1 MSWPVRVLCIDSA
14 PSLGGSVVSLYQ
26 LVRGM
31 DRSRF
36 VPTVLLYAN
45 NPYVPRFHALGIG
58 VQVWDVYGTAK
69 MRDSLVAR
77 ARSSQWAGW
86 ARSGRRR
93 RAFYHA
99 LGFAFN
105 VLQEVRPLAQKIA
118 MLVREGDFDLVHT
131 NCRIGHDRAGVWAS
145 RMVGVPCVAHIRH
158 PEALNAFDRWLA
170 RGVKRFIYISKAV
183 EATQQAQGL
192 PANAGS
198 VVYNGV
204 ELAEFEAVGDRAVI
218 RANLGLDKE
227 DLVVG
232 MVGRLEEW
240 KGQLP
245 FIEVVGRLVP
255 EFPQLHALIV
265 GAPEP
270 YSTHYESQLYALVK
284 ELGLVDRVTFT
295 GLRQDIPAI
304 MSALDILVQNSLS
317 PEPFGRVMIEA
328 MAAGRPVVATAH
340 GAAPEIVVD
349 GETGLL
355 VPPGD
360 QVALVSTLAML
371 LRNDEARAKMGQA
384 GRQRVEKHFT
394 AARYVQGV
402 EDVYCRVLSEVS

>member
-1 MSWPVRVLCIDSA
+1 MKWPVRVLCIDSA

-26 LVRGM
+26 LVRGI
-31 DRSRF
+31 DRGRF

-45 NPYVPRFHALGIG
+45 NPYVPRFRALGID
-58 VQVWDVYGTAK
+58 VHVWDVYDTAK
-69 MRDSLVAR
+69 KRDLLVGR
-77 ARSSQWAGW
+77 VRSSPWAIW
-86 ARSGRRR
+86 ARSGQRRK
-93 RAFYHA
+93 ALYHA
-99 LGFAFN
+99 LGFA
-105 VLQEVRPLAQKIA
+105 VALLQKVRPLAQGIA

-131 NCRIGHDRAGVWAS
+131 NCRVGHDRAGVWAA
-145 RMVGVPCVAHIRH
+145 RMAGVPCVAHIRH

-170 RGVKRFIYISKAV
+170 KGIKWFIYISKAV
-183 EATQQAQGL
+183 EAAQLAQGL
-192 PANAGS
+192 PAGTGS

-204 ELAEFEAVGDRAVI
+204 DLAEFEAVGDRTVI
-218 RANLGLDKE
+218 RASLGFDE
-227 DLVVG
+227 DDLVVG

-245 FIEVVGRLVP
+245 FVEVVGRLVS
-255 EFPQLHALIV
+255 EFPRLRALIV

-270 YSTHYESQLYALVK
+270 YSVHYETELHALVR
-284 ELGLVDRVTFT
+284 ERGLENRVIFA

-317 PEPFGRVMIEA
+317 PEPFGRAMIEA
-328 MAAGRPVVATAH
+328 MAAGRPVIATAH
-340 GAAPEIVVD
+340 GAAPEIVVE

-355 VPPGD
+355 VPPSD
-360 QVALVSTLAML
+360 QEALASALAML
-371 LRNDEARAKMGQA
+371 LRNEGVRAKMGRA
-384 GRQRVEKHFT
+384 GRQRVEEYFT